1 MNRGIFILLLTIA
14 AQLAMTGCRDKKLS
28 TERADVIR
36 AKLERFF
43 GRKLRTWEEAEED
56 LNAKRRL
63 EFPAYVAT
71 PEGIRECWTK
81 AEEEEAKKRV
91 K

>member
-1 MNRGIFILLLTIA
+1 MYEEKA
-14 AQLAMTGCRDKKLS
+14 AVRESWSFASDCKSVS

-43 GRKLRTWEEAEED
+43 GRKLRTWKEAAED
-56 LNAKRRL
+56 LHAKRRL

-81 AEEEEAKKRV
+81 AEEEAAKKRT